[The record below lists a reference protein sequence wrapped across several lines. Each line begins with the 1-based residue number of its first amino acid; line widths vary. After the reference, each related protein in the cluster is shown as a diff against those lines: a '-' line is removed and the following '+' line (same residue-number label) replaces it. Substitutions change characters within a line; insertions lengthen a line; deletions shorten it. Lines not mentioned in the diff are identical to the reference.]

1 MIIDHVLLKDLFQ
14 LPLTLRFVRCRTL
27 LWTLLRGAMSAVT
40 GVYLFRLLQYIV
52 IFCPAIFFF
61 TLTNSV
67 YPDEMRHDGISPVY
81 K

>member
-27 LWTLLRGAMSAVT
+27 LWTILRGAMSAVT
-40 GVYLFRLLQYIV
+40 GVYLFRLLLYIV
-52 IFCPAIFFF
+52 IFVLRSFF

-67 YPDEMRHDGISPVY
+67 YPDEMRHDGISPVN